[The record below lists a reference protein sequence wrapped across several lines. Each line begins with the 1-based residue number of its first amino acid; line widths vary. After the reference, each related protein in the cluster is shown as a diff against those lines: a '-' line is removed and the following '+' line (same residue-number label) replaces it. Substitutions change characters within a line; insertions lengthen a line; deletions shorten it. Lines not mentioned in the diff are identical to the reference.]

1 MFSMWVEC
9 FPSRK
14 ADATT
19 VEKALIREIILRWG
33 VPERL
38 SSDIGITEL
47 ANELRTNF
55 KTHPQNGGILERT
68 NQTVKT
74 KIV

>member
-47 ANELRTNF
+47 GTNF